1 MQAKKQILGILV
13 FGKIT
18 NFKENIFKPKNLK
31 NSCLMYDMSEDFYHG
46 FEPMDFGAY
55 RWAIG
60 VKYTPINLA

>member
-1 MQAKKQILGILV
+1 
-13 FGKIT
+13 
-18 NFKENIFKPKNLK
+18 
-31 NSCLMYDMSEDFYHG
+31 MYDMSEDFYHG